1 MTSHE
6 ITRAITTEPSRH
18 RARFVGAYY
27 LLTIA
32 TGTFILFFQGRMAF
46 LADLLVGI
54 SYLAATAF
62 LYGWSASANRRNS
75 AARPR
80 S

>member
-1 MTSHE
+1 MTSYE
-6 ITRAITTEPSRH
+6 ITRATRTDASRL
-18 RARFVGAYY
+18 RARFVGGYY

-32 TGTFILFFQGRMAF
+32 TGAFILFFQGRMAF

-62 LYGWSASANRRNS
+62 LYGWSASRNKGNS
-75 AARPR
+75 VGREDL
-80 S
+80 

>member
-1 MTSHE
+1 MSTHE
-6 ITRAITTEPSRH
+6 ITRANALEPSRL

-32 TGTFILFFQGRMAF
+32 TGAFILLFQGRMAF

-62 LYGWSASANRRNS
+62 LYGWSASASRRNT
-75 AARPR
+75 ADRPR
-80 S
+80 G

>member
-1 MTSHE
+1 MTSASP
-6 ITRAITTEPSRH
+6 RL

-32 TGTFILFFQGRMAF
+32 TGAFILFFQGRMAF
-46 LADLLVGI
+46 MADLLVGI

-62 LYGWSASANRRNS
+62 LYGWSASANRTKS
-75 AARPR
+75 VHKEDL
-80 S
+80 

>member
-1 MTSHE
+1 MSTHE
-6 ITRAITTEPSRH
+6 ITRAMTTEPSRR

-32 TGTFILFFQGRMAF
+32 TGAFILFFQGRMAF
-46 LADLLVGI
+46 VADVLVGV

-62 LYGWSASANRRNS
+62 LYGWSASAKRRNS
-75 AARPR
+75 AASPR
-80 S
+80 T